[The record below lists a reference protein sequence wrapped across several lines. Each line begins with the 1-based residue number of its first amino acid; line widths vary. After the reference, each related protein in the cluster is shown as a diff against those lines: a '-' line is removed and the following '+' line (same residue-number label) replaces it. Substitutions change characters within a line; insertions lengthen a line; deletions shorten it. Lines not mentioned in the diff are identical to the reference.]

1 MEPGVEPDRAILWKM
16 ARKRK
21 IDEEVEEVKEV
32 DEVEEVKEVDEVD
45 EVSEV
50 DDEFAVVCKK
60 IVSFLNY
67 ICILASRAINYN

>member
-32 DEVEEVKEVDEVD
+32 DEVD

-50 DDEFAVVCKK
+50 DDEFVVVCKK

>member
-1 MEPGVEPDRAILWKM
+1 M

-32 DEVEEVKEVDEVD
+32 DEVEEVD

>member
-32 DEVEEVKEVDEVD
+32 DEVD

-50 DDEFAVVCKK
+50 DDEFVVVCNK

-67 ICILASRAINYN
+67 ICILVGPSITIKI